1 MGSKIAVKIENKTFN
16 SLKEACEFLKIQNVA
31 GLAHAINKGNTRYK
45 GLNIERIS
53 AKPTGNKTN
62 HKQKSCPVICETLNK
77 RFKTIK
83 AAAEY
88 AQVDQ
93 WTMSKKMTTAGQF
106 KDKDGNIYKRL
117 KPMNSKNVYENTGDT
132 LKCKRA
138 FAHRTVSKPVY
149 NQPVQVL
156 DTKPEEVLK
165 PAQPKLTIN
174 KNELAKK
181 ILKEKAME
189 FINNNNFEVAI
200 SLLDV
205 AKDLN

>member
-31 GLAHAINKGNTRYK
+31 GLAHAISKGNTRYK

-53 AKPTGNKTN
+53 AKSTSNKAK
-62 HKQKSCPVICETLNK
+62 HKQKNCPVICETLNK
-77 RFKTIK
+77 KFKTIR
-83 AAAEY
+83 AAATY

-132 LKCKRA
+132 IKCKRA

-156 DTKPEEVLK
+156 DTKPEEVLR
-165 PAQPKLTIN
+165 PAQPTLNVDKRQ
-174 KNELAKK
+174 LAKDV
-181 ILKEKAME
+181 LKEKVIAS
-189 FINNNNFEVAI
+189 IQVNDYTLAKNLI
-200 SLLDV
+200 DV
-205 AKDLN
+205 IQTL

>member
-31 GLAHAINKGNTRYK
+31 GLANAISKGNTKYK

-83 AAAEY
+83 AAATY

-149 NQPVQVL
+149 NQPIQVN
-156 DTKPEEVLK
+156 TKPEEVLK
-165 PAQPKLTIN
+165 PAQPTLNVDKRQ
-174 KNELAKK
+174 LAKDV
-181 ILKEKAME
+181 LKEKVIAS
-189 FINNNNFEVAI
+189 IQNNDYALAKNLI
-200 SLLDV
+200 DV
-205 AKDLN
+205 IQEL